1 MCQYRTVTAWSLVA
15 AQGQVFADLCSY
27 SDNSVPLMEGRYFEK
42 RSPLDLLWSQVILQH
57 SDCVISPVTSD
68 LIMHLSRHG
77 NRVLCV
83 SAVCE
88 LAVMIHKV
96 LDGFQREEFPTH
108 LEELQPQL
116 QGLVHMCDEL
126 IQNSSLRV
134 FLTLILQIGNC
145 VNAVSLHLRCS

>member
-1 MCQYRTVTAWSLVA
+1 
-15 AQGQVFADLCSY
+15 
-27 SDNSVPLMEGRYFEK
+27 MEGRYFEK